1 MKTDFCELG
10 QSYLKDSIKA
20 ALNEPL
26 LALKQ
31 PGISAINLAGELSL
45 NFENEGFNS
54 YSEYVTQYF
63 IRLIMEPTDL
73 VRNKQAFFSK
83 FYQVTVNQ
91 VFIDKWNEF
100 LENILGSNFDKIAAL
115 HLHQY
120 IMNKFLT
127 KAVKFCS
134 PPTENLVLNMSD
146 LRMNKDAE
154 ATLRYVAGYIIFSL
168 RKRYQKK
175 ITLEARATM
184 KLFDSF
190 GGKDTDA
197 LNSDVSLIQY
207 TMHWIEIVN
216 RGGLFIVND
225 EFFVFIKMLEHIAR
239 TILNK
244 NLLVNYCGTDIRSI
258 LLQKFMGNQALND
271 MWTNL
276 TQQIRSKDLS
286 AKILGMIYSKWVNL
300 RANSFV
306 KNWIEIQKNKLFKKG
321 ESVAEKAE
329 PAMRKSLKAPKR
341 KVQRPNTAQSLSKKK
356 VQQAKA
362 VLRKKK

>member
-1 MKTDFCELG
+1 METDFCELG

-45 NFENEGFNS
+45 HFENEGFNS

-63 IRLIMEPTDL
+63 IRLIMERTVL
-73 VRNKQAFFSK
+73 ARNKQAFFSK

-100 LENILGSNFDKIAAL
+100 LENILGSYFDKLAAL

-134 PPTENLVLNMSD
+134 PPTENLVLNMAD

-154 ATLRYVAGYIIFSL
+154 STLRYVAGYIIFSL

-175 ITLEARATM
+175 ITLEARAM
-184 KLFDSF
+184 DKSHSQSF
-190 GGKDTDA
+190 TNDTRRLLLSVCIYNEC
-197 LNSDVSLIQY
+197 LNL
-207 TMHWIEIVN
+207 
-216 RGGLFIVND
+216 
-225 EFFVFIKMLEHIAR
+225 
-239 TILNK
+239 
-244 NLLVNYCGTDIRSI
+244 
-258 LLQKFMGNQALND
+258 
-271 MWTNL
+271 
-276 TQQIRSKDLS
+276 
-286 AKILGMIYSKWVNL
+286 
-300 RANSFV
+300 
-306 KNWIEIQKNKLFKKG
+306 KNK
-321 ESVAEKAE
+321 SI
-329 PAMRKSLKAPKR
+329 
-341 KVQRPNTAQSLSKKK
+341 
-356 VQQAKA
+356 
-362 VLRKKK
+362 